1 MPGAT
6 GQVFTPIRRYAWVIL
21 LIRAILALTLG
32 IIVVATGEL
41 RPGLANVIGLYWLL
55 GALLTLRWARA
66 HRGARGERVAY
77 GAAFAAVRR
86 AFKRVEMMLA
96 FIGMFSIVVGLLRMS
111 GMFRESVTEDIRRSR
126 PEATILGILE
136 ILLGFGL
143 IFGEVAR
150 PLVVPILGVW
160 GIAGGTIML
169 RDAIRAWRV
178 LQPGAFDRQDG
189 EGDGPEAR
197 TGRWTRRRGGAR
209 ARRAG
214 RRRARGDG
222 GWRCRRRR

>member
-1 MPGAT
+1 MTGAT
-6 GQVFTPIRRYAWVIL
+6 GQAFTPIRRYAWVIL
-21 LIRAILALTLG
+21 LVRAILALTLG
-32 IIVVATGEL
+32 IIVVVTGEF

-77 GAAFAAVRR
+77 GAALAGFAAALAVFARGVITN
-86 AFKRVEMMLA
+86 AVRVEMMLA
-96 FIGMFSIVVGLLRMS
+96 FIGLFSIVVGLLRMS

-126 PEATILGILE
+126 PETRILGILE

-150 PLVVPILGVW
+150 SLVVPILGVW

-178 LQPGAFDRQDG
+178 LHPHV
-189 EGDGPEAR
+189 
-197 TGRWTRRRGGAR
+197 
-209 ARRAG
+209 
-214 RRRARGDG
+214 
-222 GWRCRRRR
+222 